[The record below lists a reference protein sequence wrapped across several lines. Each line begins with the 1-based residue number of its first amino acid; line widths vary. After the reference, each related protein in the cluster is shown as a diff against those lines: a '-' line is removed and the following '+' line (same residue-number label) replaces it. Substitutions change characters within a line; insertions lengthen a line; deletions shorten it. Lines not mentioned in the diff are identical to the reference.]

1 MSKPQVPSSHWR
13 WQIHCVRGVRFI
25 GLQVTTNDDHNR
37 WAGGARRAHS
47 GFVSCGWSI
56 WFFPELVE
64 AAHQLLRSTDLG
76 SAEISIVVCD
86 DPFIHQL
93 NREYRGKDAPTDV
106 LSFAQRE
113 GEGADPDDWVL
124 GDVVISVETAARQ
137 AKRLGHTLSQELVV
151 LLTHGF
157 WTCWATTMRP
167 QRKPMKWLRPKQSC
181 SAGSSGILVLDSS
194 RGPTH
199 EFRYCRHPKI
209 TSGAH

>member
-1 MSKPQVPSSHWR
+1 M
-13 WQIHCVRGVRFI
+13 
-25 GLQVTTNDDHNR
+25 TTTGGRAVLEEPTVDLSL
-37 WAGGARRAHS
+37 AGGAS
-47 GFVSCGWSI
+47 GS
-56 WFFPELVE
+56 FPELVE

-157 WTCWATTMRP
+157 LHLLGYDHETPEEANEMA
-167 QRKPMKWLRPKQSC
+167 QAEAKLLSGLKWDTRLGLIER
-181 SAGSSGILVLDSS
+181 
-194 RGPTH
+194 TH
-199 EFRYCRHPKI
+199 P
-209 TSGAH
+209 